1 MLILNA
7 KRLMPM
13 KIEYEVVQP
22 DEGCSFRL
30 LHTKTQAEDF
40 EWEYHY
46 HPEYEIVCVLEGS
59 GTRHVGNHFSSYE
72 NGDLVFLGPNM
83 PHAGFGLNSHGPH
96 EEIVIQVKEEVFNE
110 SIVSR
115 PEMTDIKKL
124 LESSKHGIYF
134 TGATKKEVTKKL
146 IRLLKLPPF
155 ERFLQFM
162 SVLHTMAVSKEYELL
177 NPTSDLSALIKKH
190 NSRLQKIFIYMEQHF
205 NEDINIQAVASIANL
220 SVPSFCNYFKKA
232 MNTTFTDFVNQY
244 RIQRACLLLQQEKT
258 ISEVCFECGF
268 NNVAYFN
275 KVFKNLTKKTP
286 SEFKKEIVKT
296 AFYKI

>member
-1 MLILNA
+1 
-7 KRLMPM
+7 M

-22 DEGCSFRL
+22 DEGSSFRL

-40 EWEYHY
+40 AWEYHY
-46 HPEYEIVCVLEGS
+46 HPEYEIVCVLHGS

-83 PHAGFGLNSHGPH
+83 PHAGLGLNSHGLH
-96 EEIVIQVKEEVFNE
+96 EEIVIQVKEDVLHG

-115 PEMTDIKKL
+115 PEMSEIKKL

-134 TGATKKEVTKKL
+134 TGTTKKEVTKKL
-146 IRLLKLPPF
+146 QKLLKLPPF
-155 ERFLQFM
+155 ERFIQFM
-162 SVLHTMAVSKEYELL
+162 SILQAMAVSKEYELI
-177 NPTSDLSALIKKH
+177 NPTTDLSFLIKKH
-190 NSRLQKIFIYMEQHF
+190 NVRLQKIFTYMEQHF
-205 NEDINIQAVASIANL
+205 TEEINIHDVATIVSL
-220 SVPSFCNYFKKA
+220 SVPAFCNYFKKV
-232 MNTTFTDFVNQY
+232 MNSTFTDFVNQY

-258 ISEVCFECGF
+258 IAEVCFECGF

-286 SEFKKEIVKT
+286 SEFKKETAKKT
-296 AFYKI
+296 FFDLPL